1 MKGNRMKLLALVVS
15 FFMLV
20 GCATSYQKSG
30 FSGGYSETQLAE
42 NMFRVNFSGNG
53 KTKLTRTIDFA
64 LLRSAELTLEHGYK
78 YFVLVDESSNVSNTQ
93 ITTSVKTRT
102 TGNISG
108 NSFTANSTSTGGDII
123 NIRKPSSNNTI
134 LCFKEKPDQFSY
146 DAKFIFQSIR
156 TKYAIK
162 NSNSQRTL
170 ESDLFG
176 IYNAGKEKLNEMVK

>member
-20 GCATSYQKSG
+20 GCATSYQKKG

-42 NMFRVNFSGNG
+42 NMFRVNFGGNG
-53 KTKLTRTIDFA
+53 YTGSEQATDFA

-78 YFVLVDESSNVSNTQ
+78 YFVLVDERQSVEHH
-93 ITTSVKTRT
+93 TTPVQSRT
-102 TGNISG
+102 TGHISG
-108 NSFTANSTSTGGDII
+108 DTFTANTSTSGGHTFK
-123 NIRKPSSNNTI
+123 KPSSKNTI
-134 LCFKEKPDQFSY
+134 LCFKEKPEQFSY
-146 DAKFIFQSIR
+146 DAKFVFQSIR

-176 IYNAGKEKLNEMVK
+176 IYDAGKEKLNEMVK